1 VTDPSQP
8 ANEGW
13 GEGVVVLG
21 AHGGAG
27 TTTLTHWLPSP
38 SFDLGPITGPDGTVR
53 QVTPYGRPVIVTT
66 RNTVCSAHAASIA
79 INGLRDQGLR
89 VACLVIVA
97 DGAGSEPREAKVRFR
112 MLEGHVEGTVRLSFL
127 ATLRGSEEV
136 PPEEELPRKM
146 VSELTRIKELA
157 QKDDTP

>member
-1 VTDPSQP
+1 MTDPSQP
-8 ANEGW
+8 ATKGW
-13 GEGVVVLG
+13 GEGVVILG

-27 TTTLTHWLPSP
+27 ATTLTHWLPSP

-53 QVTPYGRPVIVTT
+53 KVTSHGRPIIVTT
-66 RNTVCSAHAASIA
+66 RSTVRSAHAASTA

-112 MLEGHVEGTVRLSFL
+112 MLEGHVGGTARLSFL
-127 ATLRGSEEV
+127 PTLRGSEEV
-136 PPEEELPRKM
+136 PSEEELPRKM
-146 VSELTRIKELA
+146 VSELSRIKELA
-157 QKDDTP
+157 QKDGTP